1 MYSGSFVAMI
11 TPFKDGKV
19 DEQKVADLVE
29 FQLRNGTNGLVPC
42 GTTGEA
48 VTLSDEEHLR
58 VVQITIETAGGRVP
72 IVAGTGTN
80 STEKTIKAT
89 KAVAELGADAALVV
103 TPYYNKPT
111 PEGLFQHYKAINDA
125 VDLPIVAYN
134 VPTRTS
140 VNMSAET
147 TLRISKLSN
156 VIAVKEASGSMDQAS
171 EILQAADPDFAVMSG
186 DDSLT
191 LPLLALG
198 GSGVISVVANI
209 APAAMSDL
217 VAAFHAGDVA
227 RARELHHQIFG
238 LCRAMFV
245 ETNPIPVKTAAGML
259 GLCSDELRLPLV
271 PLSEGNRATVKAAL
285 DSCPLIQP
293 IAV

>member
-58 VVQITIETAGGRVP
+58 VVQISIETARGRVP
-72 IVAGTGTN
+72 IVAGAGTN
-80 STEKTIKAT
+80 STEKTIKMT

-134 VPTRTS
+134 VPSRTS

-147 TLRISKLSN
+147 TLRISKLPN
-156 VIAVKEASGSMDQAS
+156 VVAVKEAGGSMDQAS
-171 EILQAADPDFAVMSG
+171 EILQDADADFAVMSG

-198 GSGVISVVANI
+198 GTGVVSVVANI

-217 VAAFHAGDVA
+217 VRAFHGGDVA
-227 RARELHHQIFG
+227 RARELHLQIFG
-238 LCRAMFV
+238 LCRAMFI
-245 ETNPIPVKTAAGML
+245 ETNPIPVKTAAGIL

-271 PLSEGNRATVKAAL
+271 SMSESNLAKLKAAL

>member
-1 MYSGSFVAMI
+1 MI

-19 DEQKVADLVE
+19 DEQGVADLVE

-58 VVQITIETAGGRVP
+58 VVEITIETARGRVP

-80 STEKTIKAT
+80 STEKTIKTT
-89 KAVAELGADAALVV
+89 KAVAKIGADAALVV

-140 VNMSAET
+140 VNMSADT
-147 TLRISKLSN
+147 TLRISGLPN
-156 VIAVKEASGSMDQAS
+156 VVAVKEASGSMDQVS
-171 EILQAADPDFAVMSG
+171 EILQDAAPDFAVMSG
-186 DDSLT
+186 DDSVT

-198 GSGVISVVANI
+198 GTGVVSVVANI

-238 LCRAMFV
+238 LCRAMFI

-271 PLSEGNRATVKAAL
+271 ALSDGNRAKLKAAL

>member
-19 DEQKVADLVE
+19 DEQGVADLVE

-58 VVQITIETAGGRVP
+58 VVEITIETAGGRVP

-80 STEKTIKAT
+80 STEKTIKTT
-89 KAVAELGADAALVV
+89 KAVAKIGADAALVV

-140 VNMSAET
+140 VNMSADT
-147 TLRISKLSN
+147 TLRISGLPN
-156 VIAVKEASGSMDQAS
+156 VVAVKEASGSMDQVS
-171 EILQAADPDFAVMSG
+171 EILQDAAPDFAVMSG
-186 DDSLT
+186 DDSVT

-198 GSGVISVVANI
+198 GTGVVSVVANI

-238 LCRAMFV
+238 LCRAMFI

-271 PLSEGNRATVKAAL
+271 ALSDGNRAKLKAAL

>member
-19 DEQKVADLVE
+19 DEQGVADLVE

-58 VVQITIETAGGRVP
+58 VVEITIETAGGRVP

-80 STEKTIKAT
+80 STEKTIKTT
-89 KAVAELGADAALVV
+89 KAVAKIGADAALVV

-147 TLRISKLSN
+147 TLRISGLPN
-156 VIAVKEASGSMDQAS
+156 VIAVKEASGSMDQVS
-171 EILQAADPDFAVMSG
+171 EILQDAAPDFAVMSG
-186 DDSLT
+186 DDSVT

-198 GSGVISVVANI
+198 GTGVVSVVANI

-238 LCRAMFV
+238 LCRAMFI

-271 PLSEGNRATVKAAL
+271 ALSDGNRAKLKAAL

>member
-1 MYSGSFVAMI
+1 MI

-19 DEQKVADLVE
+19 DEQGVADLVE

-58 VVQITIETAGGRVP
+58 VVEITIETARGRVP

-80 STEKTIKAT
+80 STEKTIKTT
-89 KAVAELGADAALVV
+89 KAVAKIGADAALVV

-147 TLRISKLSN
+147 TLRISGLPN
-156 VIAVKEASGSMDQAS
+156 VIAVKEASGSMDQVS
-171 EILQAADPDFAVMSG
+171 EILQDAAPDFAVMSG
-186 DDSLT
+186 DDSVT

-198 GSGVISVVANI
+198 GTGVVSVVANI

-238 LCRAMFV
+238 LCRAMFI

-271 PLSEGNRATVKAAL
+271 ALSEGNRAKLKAAL

>member
-19 DEQKVADLVE
+19 DEQGVADLVE

-58 VVQITIETAGGRVP
+58 VVQITIETAAGRVP

-80 STEKTIKAT
+80 STEKTIKTT
-89 KAVAELGADAALVV
+89 KAVAKIGADAALVV

-140 VNMSAET
+140 VNMSADT
-147 TLRISKLSN
+147 TLRISGLPN
-156 VIAVKEASGSMDQAS
+156 VVAVKEASGSMDQVS
-171 EILQAADPDFAVMSG
+171 EILQDAAPDFAVMSG
-186 DDSLT
+186 DDSVT

-198 GSGVISVVANI
+198 GTGVVSVVANI

-238 LCRAMFV
+238 LCRAMFI

-271 PLSEGNRATVKAAL
+271 ALSDGNRVKLKAAL

>member
-1 MYSGSFVAMI
+1 MI

-19 DEQKVADLVE
+19 DEQGVADLVE

-58 VVQITIETAGGRVP
+58 VVEITIETARGRVP
-72 IVAGTGTN
+72 VVAGTGTN
-80 STEKTIKAT
+80 STEKTIKTT
-89 KAVAELGADAALVV
+89 KAVAKIGADAALVV

-147 TLRISKLSN
+147 TLRISGLPN
-156 VIAVKEASGSMDQAS
+156 VIAVKEASGSMDQVS
-171 EILQAADPDFAVMSG
+171 EILQDAAPDFAVMSG
-186 DDSLT
+186 DDSVT

-198 GSGVISVVANI
+198 GTGVVSVVANI

-238 LCRAMFV
+238 LCRAMFI

-271 PLSEGNRATVKAAL
+271 ALSDGNRAKLKAAL

>member
-19 DEQKVADLVE
+19 DEQGVADLVE

-58 VVQITIETAGGRVP
+58 VVEITIETAGGRVP
-72 IVAGTGTN
+72 VVAGTGTN
-80 STEKTIKAT
+80 STEKTIKTT
-89 KAVAELGADAALVV
+89 KAVAKIGADAALVV

-140 VNMSAET
+140 VNMSADT
-147 TLRISKLSN
+147 TLRISGLPN
-156 VIAVKEASGSMDQAS
+156 VVAVKEASGSMDQVS
-171 EILQAADPDFAVMSG
+171 EILQDAAPDFAVMSG
-186 DDSLT
+186 DDSVT

-198 GSGVISVVANI
+198 GTGVVSVVANI

-217 VAAFHAGDVA
+217 VTAFHAGDIG

-238 LCRAMFV
+238 LCRAMFI

-271 PLSEGNRATVKAAL
+271 ALSEGNRAKLKAAL

>member
-19 DEQKVADLVE
+19 DEQGVADLVE

-89 KAVAELGADAALVV
+89 KAVAKLGADAALVV

-140 VNMSAET
+140 VNMSADT
-147 TLRISKLSN
+147 TLRISGLPN
-156 VIAVKEASGSMDQAS
+156 VVAVKEASGSMDQVS
-171 EILQAADPDFAVMSG
+171 EILQDAAPDFAVMSG
-186 DDSLT
+186 DDSVT

-198 GSGVISVVANI
+198 GTGVVSVVANI

-238 LCRAMFV
+238 LCRAMFI

-271 PLSEGNRATVKAAL
+271 ALSDGNRAKLKAAL

>member
-19 DEQKVADLVE
+19 DEQGVADLVE

-58 VVQITIETAGGRVP
+58 VIQITIETAGGRVP
-72 IVAGTGTN
+72 VVAGTGTN

-89 KAVAELGADAALVV
+89 KAVAKLGADAALVV

-111 PEGLFQHYKAINDA
+111 PEGLYQHYKAINDA

-140 VNMSAET
+140 IDMSAET
-147 TLRISKLSN
+147 TLRISQLAN
-156 VIAVKEASGSMDQAS
+156 VVAVKEASGSMDQAS
-171 EILQAADPDFAVMSG
+171 EILQDADPDFAVMSG

-198 GSGVISVVANI
+198 GTGVISVVANV

-217 VAAFHAGDVA
+217 VAAFHRGDAA
-227 RARELHHQIFG
+227 RARELHHQIFP
-238 LCRAMFV
+238 LCRAMFI

-271 PLSEGNRATVKAAL
+271 ALSEGNRVKLKAAL

>member
-1 MYSGSFVAMI
+1 MI

-19 DEQKVADLVE
+19 DEQGVADLVE

-58 VVQITIETAGGRVP
+58 VVQITIETARGRVP

-80 STEKTIKAT
+80 STEKTIKTT
-89 KAVAELGADAALVV
+89 KAVAKIGADAALVV

-140 VNMSAET
+140 VNMSADT
-147 TLRISKLSN
+147 TLRISGLPN
-156 VIAVKEASGSMDQAS
+156 VVAVKEASGSMDQVS
-171 EILQAADPDFAVMSG
+171 EILQDAAPDFAVMSG
-186 DDSLT
+186 DDSVT

-198 GSGVISVVANI
+198 GTGVVSVVANI

-238 LCRAMFV
+238 LCRAMFI

-271 PLSEGNRATVKAAL
+271 ALSDGNRAKLKAAL

>member
-19 DEQKVADLVE
+19 DEQGVADLVE

-58 VVQITIETAGGRVP
+58 VVQITIETARGRVP

-80 STEKTIKAT
+80 STEKTIKTT
-89 KAVAELGADAALVV
+89 KAVAKIGADAALVV

-140 VNMSAET
+140 VNMSADT
-147 TLRISKLSN
+147 TLRISGLPN
-156 VIAVKEASGSMDQAS
+156 VVAVKEASGSMDQVS
-171 EILQAADPDFAVMSG
+171 EILQDAAPDFAVMSG
-186 DDSLT
+186 DDSVT

-198 GSGVISVVANI
+198 GTGVVSVVANI

-238 LCRAMFV
+238 LCRAMFI

-271 PLSEGNRATVKAAL
+271 ALSEGNRAKLKAAL

>member
-19 DEQKVADLVE
+19 DEQGVADLVE

-80 STEKTIKAT
+80 STEKTIKMT
-89 KAVAELGADAALVV
+89 KAVAKIGADAALVV

-147 TLRISKLSN
+147 TLRISGLPN
-156 VIAVKEASGSMDQAS
+156 VVAVKEASGSMDQVS
-171 EILQAADPDFAVMSG
+171 EILQDAAPDFAVMSG
-186 DDSLT
+186 DDSVT

-198 GSGVISVVANI
+198 GTGVVSVVANI

-238 LCRAMFV
+238 LCRAMFI

-271 PLSEGNRATVKAAL
+271 ALSDGNRVKLKAAL

>member
-19 DEQKVADLVE
+19 DEQGVADLVE

-80 STEKTIKAT
+80 STEKTIKTT
-89 KAVAELGADAALVV
+89 KAVAKIGADAALVV

-147 TLRISKLSN
+147 TLRISGLPN
-156 VIAVKEASGSMDQAS
+156 VIAVKEASGSMDQVS
-171 EILQAADPDFAVMSG
+171 EILQDAAPDFAVMSG
-186 DDSLT
+186 DDSVT

-198 GSGVISVVANI
+198 GTGVVSVVANI

-238 LCRAMFV
+238 LCRAMFI

-271 PLSEGNRATVKAAL
+271 ALSEGNRAKLKAAL

>member
-1 MYSGSFVAMI
+1 MI

-19 DEQKVADLVE
+19 DEQGVADLVE

-58 VVQITIETAGGRVP
+58 VVQITIETARGRVP

-80 STEKTIKAT
+80 STEKTIKTT
-89 KAVAELGADAALVV
+89 KAVAKIGADAALVV

-147 TLRISKLSN
+147 TLRISGLPN
-156 VIAVKEASGSMDQAS
+156 VIAVKEASGSMDQVS
-171 EILQAADPDFAVMSG
+171 EILQDAAPDFAVMSG
-186 DDSLT
+186 DDSVT

-198 GSGVISVVANI
+198 GTGVVSVVANI

-238 LCRAMFV
+238 LCRAMFI

-271 PLSEGNRATVKAAL
+271 ALSDGNRAKLKAAL

>member
-19 DEQKVADLVE
+19 DEQGVADLVE

-58 VVQITIETAGGRVP
+58 VVEITIETAGGRVP

-80 STEKTIKAT
+80 STEKTIKTT
-89 KAVAELGADAALVV
+89 KAVAKIGADAALVV

-147 TLRISKLSN
+147 TLRISGLPN
-156 VIAVKEASGSMDQAS
+156 VIAVKEASGSMDQVS
-171 EILQAADPDFAVMSG
+171 EILQDAAPDFAVMSG
-186 DDSLT
+186 DDSVT

-198 GSGVISVVANI
+198 GTGVVSVVANI

-238 LCRAMFV
+238 LCRAMFI

-271 PLSEGNRATVKAAL
+271 ALSDGNRVKLKAAL

>member
-19 DEQKVADLVE
+19 DEQGVADLVE

-58 VVQITIETAGGRVP
+58 VVEITIETAGGRVP

-80 STEKTIKAT
+80 STEKTIKTT
-89 KAVAELGADAALVV
+89 KAVAKIGADAALVV

-147 TLRISKLSN
+147 TLRISGLPN
-156 VIAVKEASGSMDQAS
+156 VIAVKEASGSMDQVS
-171 EILQAADPDFAVMSG
+171 EILQDAAPDFAVMSG
-186 DDSLT
+186 DDSVT

-198 GSGVISVVANI
+198 GTGVVSVVANI

-238 LCRAMFV
+238 LCRAMFI

-271 PLSEGNRATVKAAL
+271 ALSEGNRAKLKAAL

>member
-19 DEQKVADLVE
+19 DEQGVADLVE

-58 VVQITIETAGGRVP
+58 VVEITIETARGRVP
-72 IVAGTGTN
+72 VVAGTGTN
-80 STEKTIKAT
+80 STEKTIKTT
-89 KAVAELGADAALVV
+89 KAVAKIGADAALVV

-147 TLRISKLSN
+147 TLRISGLPN
-156 VIAVKEASGSMDQAS
+156 VIAVKEASGSMDQVS
-171 EILQAADPDFAVMSG
+171 EILQDAAPDFAVMSG
-186 DDSLT
+186 DDSVT

-198 GSGVISVVANI
+198 GTGVVSVVANI

-238 LCRAMFV
+238 LCRAMFI

-271 PLSEGNRATVKAAL
+271 ALSDGNRAKLKAAL